1 MSSMGNSQAT
11 AFQARFQRIETLI
24 QELEGVADP
33 AVRASV
39 EELLQLL
46 LELHGAGLERTLELI
61 WEAGE
66 LGQSLIHDHLARDE
80 QVSSLML
87 LHGLHPLDLET
98 RVRQALAQLRPALLA
113 QGSQVELLGVTAE
126 AGVHL
131 RVIEQPKPQ
140 AGCHSCASPPAN
152 LTGLIQDTIFTA
164 APEVTV
170 LEIEST
176 AEAQAGVPIEFI
188 PLIQL

>member
-1 MSSMGNSQAT
+1 MGISQAT
-11 AFQARFQRIETLI
+11 AVQARLQRIETLI
-24 QELEGVADP
+24 QELEAVADP
-33 AVRASV
+33 AVRANV

-66 LGQSLIHDHLARDE
+66 LGQSLLHDRLARDE

-98 RVRQALAQLRPALLA
+98 RVRQALAQLRPSLQI
-113 QGSQVELLGVTAE
+113 QGSEVELLRVTAE

-131 RVIEQPKPQ
+131 RIIEQPKPQ
-140 AGCHSCASPPAN
+140 GGGHSCASPPVN
-152 LTGLIQDTIFTA
+152 LTALIQETIFAA
-164 APEVTV
+164 APEVTT

-176 AEAQAGVPIEFI
+176 AAAQAGVPIEFI

>member
-1 MSSMGNSQAT
+1 MSTSQAT
-11 AFQARFQRIETLI
+11 TFQVRLQRIEMLI
-24 QELEGVADP
+24 QELEAVADP

-46 LELHGAGLERTLELI
+46 LEMHGAGLERTLELI
-61 WEAGE
+61 WESGE
-66 LGQSLIHDHLARDE
+66 LGQTLIHDQLARDE

-98 RVRQALAQLRPALLA
+98 RVRQALAKLRPALRA
-113 QGSQVELLGVTAE
+113 QGSEAELLGVTAE

-131 RVIEQPKPQ
+131 RLIEQPKPQ
-140 AGCHSCASPPAN
+140 GGGRSCASPPVN
-152 LTGLIQDTIFTA
+152 LTALIQETIFAA
-164 APEVTV
+164 APEVTA
-170 LEIEST
+170 LEIESM
-176 AEAQAGVPIEFI
+176 AAAQAGVPIEFI